1 MLESQQS
8 SDGSR
13 EETLRRLGEGRCPT
27 SPGMPCLKCS
37 RSHRVFA
44 AEKRNGRIQQKEAA
58 RARRGL
64 AEDEH
69 AAPKAQCALRPRLRA
84 PKPRDP
90 PPPTHAPD
98 ALWPRY
104 VKSDVLLLKSIF
116 DALDRDRSGTVQVPD
131 LREALKQQQDSL
143 RRVDRHNLADLE
155 PVCPCLLPLPPPPA
169 PRFHPNSAVGAT
181 HRTLRCACA
190 AAPSSDGTGVA
201 APGRSRVPAP
211 DEGRLPIRQPG
222 RPRGFPELDV
232 WRPNFEGV
240 GLALSLNGFQT
251 DKQRERPDH
260 TRTIDTRP
268 RPARATHGS
277 RTTYLILY
285 ALRGWDRAPPPP
297 PPLAET
303 PLPLPGRAG
312 AGALRPARA
321 PPPPSTVLLSLCA
334 LCVCGTV
341 GSRPLLGG
349 CILYGFMCI
358 TVSSTLIDN
367 TCRET
372 ETRVTCET

>member
-169 PRFHPNSAVGAT
+169 PRFHPNSAMGAT

-251 DKQRERPDH
+251 DKQRETGPQRQRTAARSIHGRARGPHTDHGPHTSYFTRFADGIAHPRPLRH
-260 TRTIDTRP
+260 SPRP
-268 RPARATHGS
+268 RCRSPAARA
-277 RTTYLILY
+277 
-285 ALRGWDRAPPPP
+285 RGHYGRRAPR
-297 PPLAET
+297 PL
-303 PLPLPGRAG
+303 R
-312 AGALRPARA
+312 
-321 PPPPSTVLLSLCA
+321 LLFSSRSALCA
-334 LCVCGTV
+334 CVALWGPALFWGGVYCTALCA
-341 GSRPLLGG
+341 
-349 CILYGFMCI
+349 
-358 TVSSTLIDN
+358 
-367 TCRET
+367 
-372 ETRVTCET
+372 

>member
-251 DKQRERPDH
+251 DKQRETGPHWH
-260 TRTIDTRP
+260 TRSIHTAAP
-268 RPARATHGS
+268 RPGHTRITDHIPHTLRASRMGS
-277 RTTYLILY
+277 RTP
-285 ALRGWDRAPPPP
+285 APSATRRDP
-297 PPLAET
+297 A
-303 PLPLPGRAG
+303 LPLPRPRGRG
-312 AGALRPARA
+312 APPARA

-349 CILYGFMCI
+349 CILYG
-358 TVSSTLIDN
+358 
-367 TCRET
+367 
-372 ETRVTCET
+372 